1 MKKILVPVDFSSAS
15 SWGFYYAYT
24 LAKQLDAEI
33 VVLHLYRPSY
43 SDAVST
49 LDSNSSVLQELMKT
63 KAEVMMQHLK
73 ACTQPPLAEGS
84 KHLVKVSYLVEP
96 GVGDAITAVARQH
109 NVDLIIMGTH
119 GADRAYNKVFGSN
132 TNRVIAKSHC
142 PVLAIP
148 SGVRCQ
154 KIEQI
159 LYATNFD
166 AKDIDKIEQLAMIAI
181 KLKARIHCL
190 HVCKVGESI
199 DEGAADYFKK
209 EVLSHFSSLRISC
222 TNWSASTVADGLET
236 FARINGIDMIAM
248 LTHNKSVWDILL
260 GERSITQMMAL
271 RNKIPVLAFHE

>member
-1 MKKILVPVDFSSAS
+1 MKKILVPIDFSSAS

-43 SDAVST
+43 SDAIST
-49 LDSNSSVLQELMKT
+49 LDSNSSILRELMKT

-96 GVGDAITAVARQH
+96 GVGDAITAVARQLDI
-109 NVDLIIMGTH
+109 DLVVMGTH
-119 GADRAYNKVFGSN
+119 GAGRAYNKVFGSN

-154 KIEQI
+154 KIEHI

-166 AKDIDKIEQLAMIAI
+166 LKDIDKIEQLASIAI

-190 HVCKVGESI
+190 HVCKIDDPI
-199 DEGAADYFKK
+199 DESVANYFKRQ
-209 EVLSHFSSLRISC
+209 VLSHFSNLRISC
-222 TNWSASTVADGLET
+222 TNWSANTVADGLET
-236 FARINGIDMIAM
+236 FARINSVDMITM
-248 LTHNKSVWDILL
+248 LTHNKSIWDMLL